1 MIYHEIHQLKN
12 EGFTNSAISRKLGV
26 SRNTVILYLGMSI
39 EEFIAFVH
47 SMQTR
52 EKKLDPYRDHILT
65 WLNEHNDLSSA
76 QIHDWLQEKLKVK
89 HVSEGTVRNYVKEIR
104 EFYHIPKQVSTRT
117 FGAIPELPMGK
128 QMQVDFGEMKV
139 PTTNGKSIKLY
150 FVGFVL
156 SHSRFKYVEWLN
168 RPFRTEDL
176 IHMQENAF
184 QHFGGIT
191 EEIVYDQDRLLA
203 VSENAGDI
211 IFTAAFT
218 KYHQT
223 RKFKVYLCRKA
234 DPQSKGKVEQVVKY
248 VKHNFAKNRTF
259 DNLLDW
265 QSSCMNWLERTGNY
279 KKHHNT
285 KKRPVEVHALEKP
298 HLQKVSGTYIFKN
311 VSTDSITRKVHQDNV
326 IRYDGNRYS
335 VPLGTFKS
343 DHHNQVDVQVEGLYL
358 IIRYEKNGPLIA
370 KHKISSEKGG
380 VITLPEH
387 RERNRT
393 KRDLLI
399 QQLYQ
404 NLSNQGL
411 VTWLV
416 EELLEQYPRHVT
428 DQLKIVLDAV
438 KRYPAS
444 IEEAIIKMKKLQM
457 KSAHELRD
465 IVVSLEVEK
474 KKQINLIGIEN
485 EKYKSLV
492 APERSEDIY
501 LQVLKGGES

>member
-1 MIYHEIHQLKN
+1 MIYHEIHQLKK

-26 SRNTVILYLGMSI
+26 SRNTVIEYLGLSVD
-39 EEFIAFVH
+39 EFMAFVH
-47 SMQTR
+47 SLQTR

-76 QIHDWLQEKLKVK
+76 QIHDWLQEKLNVK
-89 HVSEGTVRNYVKEIR
+89 HVSEGTVRNYVKDIR
-104 EFYHIPKQVSTRT
+104 ELYHIPKQVSTRT

-128 QMQVDFGEMKV
+128 QMQADFGEMRV
-139 PTTNGKSIKLY
+139 PGTNGDSVKLY

-184 QHFGGIT
+184 RHFGGIT

-234 DPQSKGKVEQVVKY
+234 DPQSKGKVEQLVKY

-265 QSSCMNWLERTGNY
+265 QSSSMKWLERTGNY

-311 VSTDSITRKVHQDNV
+311 VSTDIITRKVHKDNV
-326 IRYDGNRYS
+326 IRYEGNRYS
-335 VPLGTFKS
+335 VPLGTFRN
-343 DHHNQVDVQVEGLYL
+343 DHHNHVYLQVEASYL
-358 IIRYEKNGPLIA
+358 IIREERNGQLIA
-370 KHKISSEKGG
+370 KHKISSEKGL
-380 VITLPEH
+380 VITNPEH

-393 KRDLLI
+393 KRDLLV

-404 NLSNQGL
+404 NLANEDL

-416 EELLEQYPRHVT
+416 KELHEQYPRHIT
-428 DQLKIVLDAV
+428 DQLKVVLDIS
-438 KRYPAS
+438 KRYPDS

-457 KSAHELRD
+457 KSSHELRD
-465 IVVSLEVEK
+465 IAVSLEVEK
-474 KKQINLIGIEN
+474 KKQVKLIGTEN
-485 EKYKSLV
+485 EKYKSLA
-492 APERSEDIY
+492 APERHEDIY
-501 LQVLKGGES
+501 LHVLQGGLK

>member
-1 MIYHEIHQLKN
+1 MIYHEIHQLKK

-26 SRNTVILYLGMSI
+26 SRNTVIEYLGLSVD
-39 EEFIAFVH
+39 EFMAFVH
-47 SMQTR
+47 SLQTR

-76 QIHDWLQEKLKVK
+76 QIHDWLQEKLNVK
-89 HVSEGTVRNYVKEIR
+89 HVSEGTVRNYVKDIR
-104 EFYHIPKQVSTRT
+104 ELYHIPKQVSTRT

-128 QMQVDFGEMKV
+128 QMQADFGEMRV
-139 PTTNGKSIKLY
+139 PGTNGDSVKLY

-184 QHFGGIT
+184 RHFGGIT

-234 DPQSKGKVEQVVKY
+234 DPQSKGKVEQLVKY

-265 QSSCMNWLERTGNY
+265 QSSSMKWLERTGNY

-311 VSTDSITRKVHQDNV
+311 VSTDIITRKVHKDNV
-326 IRYDGNRYS
+326 IRYEGNRYS
-335 VPLGTFKS
+335 VPLGTFRN
-343 DHHNQVDVQVEGLYL
+343 DHHNHVYLQVEASYL
-358 IIRYEKNGPLIA
+358 IIREERNGQLIA
-370 KHKISSEKGG
+370 KHKISSEKGL
-380 VITLPEH
+380 VITNPEH

-393 KRDLLI
+393 KRDLLV

-404 NLSNQGL
+404 NLANEDL

-416 EELLEQYPRHVT
+416 KELQEQYPRHIT
-428 DQLKIVLDAV
+428 DQLKVVLDIS
-438 KRYPAS
+438 KRYPDS

-457 KSAHELRD
+457 KSSHELRD
-465 IVVSLEVEK
+465 IAVSLEVEK
-474 KKQINLIGIEN
+474 KKQVKLIGTEN
-485 EKYKSLV
+485 EKYKSLA
-492 APERSEDIY
+492 APERHEDIY
-501 LQVLKGGES
+501 LHVLQGGLK

>member
-1 MIYHEIHQLKN
+1 MVYHEIHQLKK

-26 SRNTVILYLGMSI
+26 SRNTVIEYLGLSVD
-39 EEFIAFVH
+39 EFMAFVH
-47 SMQTR
+47 SLQTR

-76 QIHDWLQEKLKVK
+76 QIHDWLQEKLNVK

-104 EFYHIPKQVSTRT
+104 ELYHIPKQVSTRT

-128 QMQVDFGEMKV
+128 QMQADFGEMRV
-139 PTTNGKSIKLY
+139 PSTNGDSVKLY

-234 DPQSKGKVEQVVKY
+234 DPQSKGKVEQLVKY

-265 QSSCMNWLERTGNY
+265 QSSCMKWLERTGNY

-311 VSTDSITRKVHQDNV
+311 VSTDIITRKVHKDNV
-326 IRYDGNRYS
+326 IRYEGNRYS
-335 VPLGTFKS
+335 VPLGTFRN
-343 DHHNQVDVQVEGLYL
+343 DHHNHVYLQVEAPYL
-358 IIRYEKNGPLIA
+358 IIRKERNGQLIA
-370 KHKISSEKGG
+370 KHTISSEKGL
-380 VITLPEH
+380 VITSPEH

-404 NLSNQGL
+404 NLPNEDL

-416 EELLEQYPRHVT
+416 KELQEQYPRHLT
-428 DQLKIVLDAV
+428 DQLKVVLDIS
-438 KRYPAS
+438 KRYPDS

-457 KSAHELRD
+457 KSSHELRD
-465 IVVSLEVEK
+465 IAVSLEVEK
-474 KKQINLIGIEN
+474 KKQVKLIGSEN
-485 EKYKSLV
+485 EKYKSLA
-492 APERSEDIY
+492 APERHEDIY
-501 LQVLKGGES
+501 LHVLQGGLK